1 MKLKELLE
9 MAPYHAKGENP
20 PEHWKKTLELFFSE
34 SAVQREFEEL
44 GEFDID
50 RNLYSVDKLKIIAR
64 KEGRM
69 VYAVYQDINKYNE
82 TGWRVV
88 FVLEFKNKPT
98 LINYPKDINKKLLL
112 QVNKVNTDKNYRE
125 LGLASYVYQLLIKKG
140 FIILSDIIQLD
151 GGKALWQKIA
161 RRSNF
166 DNYKIRIIDDE
177 IGYLKRNGKILEYD
191 GSNISDDEIW
201 TTEMNFDGEHILLI
215 MSLK

>member
-1 MKLKELLE
+1 

-98 LINYPKDINKKLLL
+98 LINYPKD
-112 QVNKVNTDKNYRE
+112 
-125 LGLASYVYQLLIKKG
+125 
-140 FIILSDIIQLD
+140 
-151 GGKALWQKIA
+151 
-161 RRSNF
+161 F